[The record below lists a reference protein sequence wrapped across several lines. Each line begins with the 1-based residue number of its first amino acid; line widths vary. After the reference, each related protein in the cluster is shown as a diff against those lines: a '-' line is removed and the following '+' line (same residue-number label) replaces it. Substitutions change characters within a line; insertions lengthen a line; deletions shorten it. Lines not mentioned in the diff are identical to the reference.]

1 MTMKTCAGGLNS
13 VVFARGMGWV
23 VIYLVFQ
30 VREVLLGESWFAD
43 EVALAEE
50 VAHARGLVTA

>member
-1 MTMKTCAGGLNS
+1 
-13 VVFARGMGWV
+13 MGWV

-30 VREVLLGESWFAD
+30 VGEVLLGESWFAD